1 MKKVIL
7 ITGASSGIGKD
18 TALSLIKEG
27 HVVYGVARRLEMMK
41 EIVQAGGH
49 AIKMDI
55 LKERNIDDVVNQITK
70 EQNRVDVLI
79 NNAGYGLWGAVETI
93 SINEAKRQFDVNIFG
108 LAYLTK
114 KIIPIMRKQ
123 KSGKIINMSSMGG
136 KVYTPFGA
144 WYHATKYALEG
155 WSDCLRIELKSFGI
169 DVILIEPGVIKTEF
183 QDVMMDSTV
192 ERSIGTPYEKKLKA
206 LEKATQEMYA
216 RGIGSPPSTITK
228 LIIKAINSHNPKRRY
243 VGGLFAKPML
253 FIKKWFGDKM
263 YEKAIMSQIKKAKK
277 NN

>member
-18 TALSLIKEG
+18 TAISLIKHG
-27 HVVYGVARRLEMMK
+27 HVVYGAARRLEMMQD
-41 EIVQAGGH
+41 IIQAGGH

-55 LKERNIDDVVNQITK
+55 LKDRNIDDVVNQIIN
-70 EQNRVDVLI
+70 EQNRIDVLI

-93 SINEAKRQFDVNIFG
+93 SIDEAKRQFDVNIFG

-114 KIIPIMRKQ
+114 KIIPLMRNQ

-277 NN
+277 E

>member
-1 MKKVIL
+1 VKKVIL

-18 TALSLIKEG
+18 IAMSLIKHG
-27 HVVYGVARRLEMMK
+27 HVVYGAARRLEMMQD
-41 EIVQAGGH
+41 IVQAGGH

-55 LKERNIDDVVNQITK
+55 LKERNIDDVVNQIIK

-93 SINEAKRQFDVNIFG
+93 SIDEAKRQFDVNIFG

-114 KIIPIMRKQ
+114 KIIPLMREK

-155 WSDCLRIELKSFGI
+155 WSDCLRIELKDFGI

-277 NN
+277 E

>member
-18 TALSLIKEG
+18 TAISLIKYG
-27 HVVYGVARRLEMMK
+27 HVVYGAARRLEMMQD
-41 EIVQAGGH
+41 IIQAGGH

-55 LKERNIDDVVNQITK
+55 LKERNIDDVVNQIIK
-70 EQNRVDVLI
+70 EQNRIDVLI

-93 SINEAKRQFDVNIFG
+93 SIDEAKRQFDVNIFG

-114 KIIPIMRKQ
+114 KIIPFMREQ

-263 YEKAIMSQIKKAKK
+263 YEKAILSQIKKAKK
-277 NN
+277 E

>member
-7 ITGASSGIGKD
+7 ITGASSGIGKE
-18 TALSLIKEG
+18 TALNLIKEG
-27 HVVYGVARRLEMMK
+27 HVVYGVARRLEMMQD
-41 EIVQAGGH
+41 IIQVGGY

-55 LKERNIDDVVNQITK
+55 LEEKDIDDVVNQIIK
-70 EQNRVDVLI
+70 KQNRVDVLI

-93 SINEAKRQFDVNIFG
+93 SIDEAKRQFDVNIFG

-114 KIIPIMRKQ
+114 KIIPIMREQ

-169 DVILIEPGVIKTEF
+169 NVILIEPGVIKTEF

-277 NN
+277 E

>member
-1 MKKVIL
+1 MGKVIL

-18 TALSLIKEG
+18 TALNLIKEG
-27 HVVYGVARRLEMMK
+27 HIVYGAARRISKMK
-41 EIVQAGGH
+41 DIVEAGGH
-49 AIKMDI
+49 SIKMDI
-55 LKERNIDDVVNQITK
+55 LNNEDVDKAVD
-70 EQNRVDVLI
+70 RVISEHKRIDVLV

-93 SINEAKRQFDVNIFG
+93 SLDEAKRQFDVNIFG

-114 KIIPIMRKQ
+114 KVIPLMRNQ

-169 DVILIEPGVIKTEF
+169 NVILIEPGVIKTEF

-216 RGIGSPPSTITK
+216 RGIGSPPSVITK
-228 LIIKAINSHNPKRRY
+228 LIIKAINSPNPKRRY

-277 NN
+277 E

>member
-18 TALSLIKEG
+18 TALSLIKHG
-27 HVVYGVARRLEMMK
+27 HVVYGAARRLEMMQD
-41 EIVQAGGH
+41 IIQAGGH

-55 LKERNIDDVVNQITK
+55 LKERNIDDVVNQIIN
-70 EQNRVDVLI
+70 EQNRIDVLI

-93 SINEAKRQFDVNIFG
+93 SIDEAKRQFDVNIFG

-114 KIIPIMRKQ
+114 KIIPFMRKQ

-277 NN
+277 E

>member
-1 MKKVIL
+1 MGKVIL

-18 TALSLIKEG
+18 TALNLIKEG
-27 HVVYGVARRLEMMK
+27 HIVYGAARRISKMK
-41 EIVQAGGH
+41 DIVEAGGYS
-49 AIKMDI
+49 IKMDI
-55 LKERNIDDVVNQITK
+55 LNNEDVDKAVD
-70 EQNRVDVLI
+70 RVISEHKRIDVLV

-93 SINEAKRQFDVNIFG
+93 SIDEAKRQFDVNIFG

-114 KIIPIMRKQ
+114 KVIPLMRNQ

-169 DVILIEPGVIKTEF
+169 NVILIEPGVIKTEF

-216 RGIGSPPSTITK
+216 RGIGSPPSVITK
-228 LIIKAINSHNPKRRY
+228 LIIKAINSPNPKRRY

-277 NN
+277 E

>member
-1 MKKVIL
+1 VNKVIL
-7 ITGASSGIGKD
+7 ITGTSSGIGKD

-27 HVVYGVARRLEMMK
+27 HVVYGAARRLEMMQD
-41 EIVQAGGH
+41 IIQAGGH

-55 LKERNIDDVVNQITK
+55 LKERNIDEVVNQIVK
-70 EQNRVDVLI
+70 EQNRIDVLI

-93 SINEAKRQFDVNIFG
+93 SIPEAKRQFDVNIFG

-114 KIIPIMRKQ
+114 KIIPLMRKQ

-253 FIKKWFGDKM
+253 FIKKWFGDKI

-277 NN
+277 E

>member
-1 MKKVIL
+1 MGKVIL

-18 TALSLIKEG
+18 AALSLIKQG
-27 HVVYGVARRLEMMK
+27 HIVYGAARRISKMK
-41 EIVQAGGH
+41 DIVEAGGH
-49 AIKMDI
+49 SIKMDV
-55 LKERNIDDVVNQITK
+55 LKKEDVDKAVDQVMG
-70 EQNRVDVLI
+70 EQNRIDVLV

-93 SINEAKRQFDVNIFG
+93 TIDEAKRQFDVNLFG

-114 KIIPIMRKQ
+114 KVIPLMRNQ

-155 WSDCLRIELKSFGI
+155 WSDCLRIELKDFGI

-183 QDVMMDSTV
+183 QNVMMGSTLK
-192 ERSIGTPYEKKLKA
+192 RSLGTPYEKKIRA
-206 LEKATQEMYA
+206 LEKATEEMYA
-216 RGIGSPPSTITK
+216 RGLGSPPSIITK
-228 LIIKAINSHNPKRRY
+228 LISKAIDSQKPRRRY

-253 FIKKWFGDKM
+253 FIKKWFGDKL
-263 YEKAIMSQIKKAKK
+263 YEKAIKSQVKKTLKK
-277 NN
+277 

>member
-1 MKKVIL
+1 MGKVIL

-18 TALSLIKEG
+18 TALNLIKEG
-27 HVVYGVARRLEMMK
+27 HIVYGAARRISKMK
-41 EIVQAGGH
+41 DIVEAGGH
-49 AIKMDI
+49 SIKMDI
-55 LKERNIDDVVNQITK
+55 LNNEDVDKAV
-70 EQNRVDVLI
+70 NRVISEHKRIDVLV

-93 SINEAKRQFDVNIFG
+93 SIDEAKRQFDVNIFG

-114 KIIPIMRKQ
+114 KVIPLMRNQ

-169 DVILIEPGVIKTEF
+169 NVILIEPGVIKTEF

-206 LEKATQEMYA
+206 LEKATQEMYT
-216 RGIGSPPSTITK
+216 RGIGSPPSVITK
-228 LIIKAINSHNPKRRY
+228 LIIKAINSPNPKRRY

-277 NN
+277 E

>member
-1 MKKVIL
+1 MNKVIL
-7 ITGASSGIGKD
+7 ITGTSSGIGKD

-27 HVVYGVARRLEMMK
+27 HVVYGAARRLEMMQD
-41 EIVQAGGH
+41 IIQAGGH

-55 LKERNIDDVVNQITK
+55 LKERNIDEVVNQIVK
-70 EQNRVDVLI
+70 EQNRIDVLI

-93 SINEAKRQFDVNIFG
+93 SIPEAKRQFDVNIFG

-114 KIIPIMRKQ
+114 KIIPLMRKQ

-206 LEKATQEMYA
+206 LKKATQEMYA

-277 NN
+277 

>member
-27 HVVYGVARRLEMMK
+27 HTVYGAARRLEMTQD
-41 EIVQAGGH
+41 IIQAGGH

-55 LKERNIDDVVNQITK
+55 LKEKNIDDVVNQIIK
-70 EQNRVDVLI
+70 EQSRVDVLI

-93 SINEAKRQFDVNIFG
+93 SIDEAKRQFDVNLFG

-228 LIIKAINSHNPKRRY
+228 LIIKAINSNNPKRRY

-277 NN
+277 E

>member
-1 MKKVIL
+1 VKKVIL

-27 HVVYGVARRLEMMK
+27 YVVYGVARRLEMMQD
-41 EIVQAGGH
+41 IIQAGGY
-49 AIKMDI
+49 AFKMDI
-55 LKERNIDDVVNQITK
+55 LKERNIDDVVNQILK
-70 EQNRVDVLI
+70 EQNRIDILI

-93 SINEAKRQFDVNIFG
+93 SIDEAKRQFDVNIFG

-155 WSDCLRIELKSFGI
+155 WSDCLRIELKSFGV

-228 LIIKAINSHNPKRRY
+228 LIIKAINSNNPKRRY

-277 NN
+277 E

>member
-41 EIVQAGGH
+41 DIVQAGGY

-55 LKERNIDDVVNQITK
+55 LKERNIDNVVNQIIK
-70 EQNRVDVLI
+70 EQSRVDVLI

-93 SINEAKRQFDVNIFG
+93 SIDEAKRQFDVNIFG

-216 RGIGSPPSTITK
+216 RGIGSPASTITK

-263 YEKAIMSQIKKAKK
+263 YEKAIMSQIKKASKK
-277 NN
+277 

>member
-27 HVVYGVARRLEMMK
+27 HIVYGAARRLEMMQD
-41 EIVQAGGH
+41 IIQAGGH

-55 LKERNIDDVVNQITK
+55 LKERNIDDVVNQIIK
-70 EQNRVDVLI
+70 EQNRIDVLI

-93 SINEAKRQFDVNIFG
+93 SIDEAKRQFDVNIFG

-114 KIIPIMRKQ
+114 KIIPFMREQ

-206 LEKATQEMYA
+206 LEKATQEMYT

-263 YEKAIMSQIKKAKK
+263 YEKAIMSQIKKANKE
-277 NN
+277 

>member
-1 MKKVIL
+1 MNKVIL

-27 HVVYGVARRLEMMK
+27 HVVYGAARRLEMMQD
-41 EIVQAGGH
+41 IIHAGGH
-49 AIKMDI
+49 AVKMDI
-55 LKERNIDDVVNQITK
+55 LKERNIDKVVNQITK
-70 EQNRVDVLI
+70 EQNRIDILI

-93 SINEAKRQFDVNIFG
+93 SIAEAKRQFDVNIFG

-114 KIIPIMRKQ
+114 KIIPLMRKQ

-183 QDVMMDSTV
+183 QDIMMDSTV

-206 LEKATQEMYA
+206 LEKATQEMYT

-277 NN
+277 E

>member
-41 EIVQAGGH
+41 DIVQAGGH

-55 LKERNIDDVVNQITK
+55 LKERNIDDVVNQIIK
-70 EQNRVDVLI
+70 EQSRVDVLI

-277 NN
+277 E

>member
-1 MKKVIL
+1 MGKVIL

-18 TALSLIKEG
+18 TALNLIKEG
-27 HVVYGVARRLEMMK
+27 HIVYGAARRISKMK
-41 EIVQAGGH
+41 DIVEAGGH
-49 AIKMDI
+49 SIKMDI
-55 LKERNIDDVVNQITK
+55 LNNEDVDKAIDQVIS
-70 EQNRVDVLI
+70 EHNRIDVLV

-93 SINEAKRQFDVNIFG
+93 SIDEAKRQFDVNIFG

-114 KIIPIMRKQ
+114 KVIPLMRNQ

-169 DVILIEPGVIKTEF
+169 NVILIEPGVIKTEF

-216 RGIGSPPSTITK
+216 RGIGSPPSVITK
-228 LIIKAINSHNPKRRY
+228 LIIKAINSPNPKRRY

-253 FIKKWFGDKM
+253 FIKKWFGDKI

-277 NN
+277 E

>member
-1 MKKVIL
+1 MNKVVL
-7 ITGASSGIGKD
+7 ITGASSGIGKE

-27 HVVYGVARRLEMMK
+27 HIVYGVARRLEMMQD
-41 EIVQAGGH
+41 IIQAGGH

-55 LKERNIDDVVNQITK
+55 LKERNIDEVVNQIIK
-70 EQNRVDVLI
+70 EQKRIDILI

-93 SINEAKRQFDVNIFG
+93 SIAEAKRQFDVNIFG

-114 KIIPIMRKQ
+114 KIIPLMRKQ

-206 LEKATQEMYA
+206 LEKATQEMYE

-228 LIIKAINSHNPKRRY
+228 LIVKAINSHHPKRRY

-277 NN
+277 E

>member
-7 ITGASSGIGKD
+7 VTGASSGIGKD

-27 HVVYGVARRLEMMK
+27 HIVYGAARRLEMMQD
-41 EIVQAGGH
+41 IIQAGGH

-55 LKERNIDDVVNQITK
+55 LKDRNIDDVVNQIIN
-70 EQNRVDVLI
+70 EQNRIDILI

-93 SINEAKRQFDVNIFG
+93 SIDEAKRQFDVNIFG

-277 NN
+277 E

>member
-18 TALSLIKEG
+18 TAISLIKHG
-27 HVVYGVARRLEMMK
+27 HVVYGAARRLEMMQD
-41 EIVQAGGH
+41 IIQAGGH

-55 LKERNIDDVVNQITK
+55 LKERNIDDVVNQIIK
-70 EQNRVDVLI
+70 EQNRIDVLI

-93 SINEAKRQFDVNIFG
+93 SIDEAKRQFDVNIFG

-114 KIIPIMRKQ
+114 KIIPFMREQ
-123 KSGKIINMSSMGG
+123 KSGKIINMSSIGG
-136 KVYTPFGA
+136 KGYTPFGA

-253 FIKKWFGDKM
+253 FIKKWLGDKM

-277 NN
+277 E

>member
-18 TALSLIKEG
+18 TAINLIKHG
-27 HVVYGVARRLEMMK
+27 HVVYGAARRLEMMQD
-41 EIVQAGGH
+41 IIQAGGH

-55 LKERNIDDVVNQITK
+55 LKDRNIDDVVNQIIN
-70 EQNRVDVLI
+70 EQNRIDILI

-93 SINEAKRQFDVNIFG
+93 SIDEAKRQFDVNIFG

-114 KIIPIMRKQ
+114 KIIPFMREQ

-277 NN
+277 E

>member
-18 TALSLIKEG
+18 TAISLIKHG
-27 HVVYGVARRLEMMK
+27 HVVYGAARRLEMMQD
-41 EIVQAGGH
+41 IIQAGGH

-55 LKERNIDDVVNQITK
+55 LKERNIDDVVNQIIK
-70 EQNRVDVLI
+70 EQNRIDVLI

-93 SINEAKRQFDVNIFG
+93 SIDDAKRQFDVNIFG

-114 KIIPIMRKQ
+114 KIIPTMRKQ

-216 RGIGSPPSTITK
+216 RGIGSPASTITK

-277 NN
+277 E

>member
-18 TALSLIKEG
+18 TALSLIKHG
-27 HVVYGVARRLEMMK
+27 HVVYGAARRLEMMQD
-41 EIVQAGGH
+41 IIQAGGH

-55 LKERNIDDVVNQITK
+55 LKDRNIDDVVNQIIN
-70 EQNRVDVLI
+70 EQNRIDILI

-93 SINEAKRQFDVNIFG
+93 SIDEAKRQFDVNIFG

-114 KIIPIMRKQ
+114 KIIPFMREQ

-277 NN
+277 E

>member
-27 HVVYGVARRLEMMK
+27 HIVYGAARRLEMMQD
-41 EIVQAGGH
+41 IIQAGGH

-55 LKERNIDDVVNQITK
+55 LKDRNIDDVVNQIIN
-70 EQNRVDVLI
+70 EQNRIDVLI

-93 SINEAKRQFDVNIFG
+93 SIDEAKRQFDVNIFG

-114 KIIPIMRKQ
+114 KIIPFMREQ

-228 LIIKAINSHNPKRRY
+228 LIIKAINSNNPKRRY

-277 NN
+277 E

>member
-1 MKKVIL
+1 MNKVVL

-27 HVVYGVARRLEMMK
+27 HIVYGVARRLEMMQD
-41 EIVQAGGH
+41 IIQAGGH

-55 LKERNIDDVVNQITK
+55 LKERNIDEVVNQIVK
-70 EQNRVDVLI
+70 EQNRIDVLI

-93 SINEAKRQFDVNIFG
+93 SIAEAKRQFDVNIFG

-114 KIIPIMRKQ
+114 KIIPLMRKQ

-169 DVILIEPGVIKTEF
+169 NVILIEPGVIKTEF

-228 LIIKAINSHNPKRRY
+228 LIIKAINSHKPKRRY

-277 NN
+277 

>member
-1 MKKVIL
+1 MGKVIL

-18 TALSLIKEG
+18 TALNLIKEG
-27 HVVYGVARRLEMMK
+27 HIVYGAARRISKMK
-41 EIVQAGGH
+41 DIVEAGGH
-49 AIKMDI
+49 SIKMDI
-55 LKERNIDDVVNQITK
+55 LNNEDVDKAVD
-70 EQNRVDVLI
+70 RVISEHKRIDVLV

-93 SINEAKRQFDVNIFG
+93 SIDEAKRQFDVNIFG

-114 KIIPIMRKQ
+114 KVIPLMRNQ

-169 DVILIEPGVIKTEF
+169 NVILIEPGVIKTEF

-216 RGIGSPPSTITK
+216 RGIGSPPSVITK
-228 LIIKAINSHNPKRRY
+228 LIIKAINSPNPKRRY

-253 FIKKWFGDKM
+253 FIKKWFGDKI

-277 NN
+277 E

>member
-18 TALSLIKEG
+18 TAISLIKYG
-27 HVVYGVARRLEMMK
+27 HVVYGAARRLEMMQD
-41 EIVQAGGH
+41 IIQAGGH

-55 LKERNIDDVVNQITK
+55 LKERNIDDVVNQIIK
-70 EQNRVDVLI
+70 EQNRIDVLI

-93 SINEAKRQFDVNIFG
+93 SIDEAKRQFDVNIFG

-114 KIIPIMRKQ
+114 KIIPFMREQ

-155 WSDCLRIELKSFGI
+155 WSDRLRIELKSFGI

-206 LEKATQEMYA
+206 LEKATQEMYT

-277 NN
+277 E

>member
-1 MKKVIL
+1 MLFRSKVIL

-27 HVVYGVARRLEMMK
+27 HIVYGAARRLEMMQD
-41 EIVQAGGH
+41 IVQAGGH

-55 LKERNIDDVVNQITK
+55 LNNEDVDKAVD
-70 EQNRVDVLI
+70 RVISEHKRIDVLV

-93 SINEAKRQFDVNIFG
+93 SIDEAKRQFDVNIFG

-114 KIIPIMRKQ
+114 KVIPLMRNQ

-169 DVILIEPGVIKTEF
+169 DVI
-183 QDVMMDSTV
+183 
-192 ERSIGTPYEKKLKA
+192 
-206 LEKATQEMYA
+206 
-216 RGIGSPPSTITK
+216 
-228 LIIKAINSHNPKRRY
+228 
-243 VGGLFAKPML
+243 
-253 FIKKWFGDKM
+253 
-263 YEKAIMSQIKKAKK
+263 
-277 NN
+277 

>member
-1 MKKVIL
+1 MNKVIL
-7 ITGASSGIGKD
+7 ITGTSSGIGKD

-27 HVVYGVARRLEMMK
+27 HVVYGAARRLEMMQD
-41 EIVQAGGH
+41 IIQAGGH

-55 LKERNIDDVVNQITK
+55 LKERNIDEVVNQIVK
-70 EQNRVDVLI
+70 EQNRIDVLI

-93 SINEAKRQFDVNIFG
+93 SIPEAKRQFDVNIFG

-114 KIIPIMRKQ
+114 KIIPLMRKQ

-169 DVILIEPGVIKTEF
+169 NVILIEPGVIKTEF

-216 RGIGSPPSTITK
+216 RGIGSPPSVITK
-228 LIIKAINSHNPKRRY
+228 LIIKAINSPNPKRRY

-277 NN
+277 E

>member
-1 MKKVIL
+1 MGKVIL

-18 TALSLIKEG
+18 TALNLIKEG
-27 HVVYGVARRLEMMK
+27 HIVYGAARRISKMK
-41 EIVQAGGH
+41 DIVEAGGH
-49 AIKMDI
+49 SIKMDI
-55 LKERNIDDVVNQITK
+55 LSNEDIDRAVDQVIS
-70 EQNRVDVLI
+70 EQNRIDVLV

-93 SINEAKRQFDVNIFG
+93 SIDEAKRQFDVNIFG

-114 KIIPIMRKQ
+114 KVIPLMRNQ

-155 WSDCLRIELKSFGI
+155 WSDCLRIELKDFGI

-192 ERSIGTPYEKKLKA
+192 ERSIGTP
-206 LEKATQEMYA
+206 
-216 RGIGSPPSTITK
+216 
-228 LIIKAINSHNPKRRY
+228 
-243 VGGLFAKPML
+243 
-253 FIKKWFGDKM
+253 
-263 YEKAIMSQIKKAKK
+263 
-277 NN
+277 

>member
-27 HVVYGVARRLEMMK
+27 HIVYGAARRLEMMQD
-41 EIVQAGGH
+41 IIQAGGH

-55 LKERNIDDVVNQITK
+55 LKDRNIDDVVNQIIN
-70 EQNRVDVLI
+70 EQNKIDVLI

-93 SINEAKRQFDVNIFG
+93 SIDEAKRQFDVNIFG

-114 KIIPIMRKQ
+114 KIIPFMREQ

-277 NN
+277 E

>member
-27 HVVYGVARRLEMMK
+27 HIVYGAARRLEMMQD
-41 EIVQAGGH
+41 IIQAGGH

-55 LKERNIDDVVNQITK
+55 LKDRNIDDVVNQIIN
-70 EQNRVDVLI
+70 EQNRIDILI

-93 SINEAKRQFDVNIFG
+93 SIDEAKRQFDVNIFG

-114 KIIPIMRKQ
+114 KIIPFMREQ

-277 NN
+277 E

>member
-18 TALSLIKEG
+18 TAMSLIKVG
-27 HVVYGVARRLEMMK
+27 HVVYGAARRLEMMK
-41 EIVQAGGH
+41 DIVQAGGY

-55 LKERNIDDVVNQITK
+55 LKEINIDDVVNQIIK
-70 EQNRVDVLI
+70 EQNRIDVLI

-93 SINEAKRQFDVNIFG
+93 GIDEAKRQFDVNIFG

-114 KIIPIMRKQ
+114 KIMPFMREE

-169 DVILIEPGVIKTEF
+169 DVVLIEPGVIKTEF

-277 NN
+277 E

>member
-18 TALSLIKEG
+18 TALSLIKEN

-41 EIVQAGGH
+41 DIVQAGGH

-55 LKERNIDDVVNQITK
+55 LKERNIDDVVNQIIK
-70 EQNRVDVLI
+70 EQSRVDVLI

-93 SINEAKRQFDVNIFG
+93 SIDEAKRQFDVNIFG

-114 KIIPIMRKQ
+114 KIIPFMREQ

-206 LEKATQEMYA
+206 LEKATKEMYA

-263 YEKAIMSQIKKAKK
+263 YEKAIMSQIKKASKK
-277 NN
+277 

>member
-1 MKKVIL
+1 VKKVIL

-18 TALSLIKEG
+18 TAISLIKHG
-27 HVVYGVARRLEMMK
+27 HVVYGAARRLEMMQD
-41 EIVQAGGH
+41 IIQAGGH

-55 LKERNIDDVVNQITK
+55 LKDRNIDDVVNQIIK
-70 EQNRVDVLI
+70 EQNRIDVLI

-93 SINEAKRQFDVNIFG
+93 SIDEAKRQFDVNIFG

-206 LEKATQEMYA
+206 LEKATQEMYT

-253 FIKKWFGDKM
+253 FIKKWFGDKI

-277 NN
+277 E

>member
-18 TALSLIKEG
+18 TAISLIKHG
-27 HVVYGVARRLEMMK
+27 HVVYGAARRLEMMQD
-41 EIVQAGGH
+41 IVQAGGH

-55 LKERNIDDVVNQITK
+55 LKERNIDDVVNQIMK
-70 EQNRVDVLI
+70 EQSGVDVLI

-93 SINEAKRQFDVNIFG
+93 SIDDAKRQFDVNIFG

-263 YEKAIMSQIKKAKK
+263 YEKAIMSQIKKASKK
-277 NN
+277 

>member
-27 HVVYGVARRLEMMK
+27 HIVYGAARRLEMMQD
-41 EIVQAGGH
+41 IIQAGGH

-55 LKERNIDDVVNQITK
+55 MKEKNIDDVVNQIIK
-70 EQNRVDVLI
+70 EQSRVDVLI

-93 SINEAKRQFDVNIFG
+93 SIDEAKRQFDVNIFG

-263 YEKAIMSQIKKAKK
+263 YEKAIMSQIKKANKE
-277 NN
+277 

>member
-1 MKKVIL
+1 MRKVIL
-7 ITGASSGIGKD
+7 ITGASSGIGED
-18 TALSLIKEG
+18 TALNLIKEG
-27 HVVYGVARRLEMMK
+27 HVVYGVARRLEMMQD
-41 EIVQAGGH
+41 IAQAGGH

-55 LKERNIDDVVNQITK
+55 LKERNIDDVVNQIIK
-70 EQNRVDVLI
+70 EQSRVDVLI

-93 SINEAKRQFDVNIFG
+93 SIDEAKRQFDVNIFG

-277 NN
+277 E

>member
-1 MKKVIL
+1 
-7 ITGASSGIGKD
+7 
-18 TALSLIKEG
+18 
-27 HVVYGVARRLEMMK
+27 MK
-41 EIVQAGGH
+41 EQS
-49 AIKMDI
+49 
-55 LKERNIDDVVNQITK
+55 
-70 EQNRVDVLI
+70 RVDVLI

-93 SINEAKRQFDVNIFG
+93 SIDEAKRQFDVNIFG

-169 DVILIEPGVIKTEF
+169 DVVLIEPGVIKTEF

-192 ERSIGTPYEKKLKA
+192 ERSLGTPYEKKLKA
-206 LEKATQEMYA
+206 LEKATQEMYE

-277 NN
+277 E